1 MEFWAGLPATHG
13 RSIKEGIMSLLL
25 TTPPGQARPRRALR
39 LGAALL
45 AAAILL
51 LLGATAAL
59 GAPASIRILDTSP
72 SLGHEVTI
80 AVPGG
85 ESFRDDPGRQLARI
99 TPAGGAA
106 VETAAWCVDWQ
117 RAIDEGIDYP
127 VDLQSAPGAP
137 HLAGPAAQ
145 EAAWL
150 IGRADA
156 LIAASAT
163 PGLEAAAIQVAVWQ
177 LTGQASDVPEVTDD
191 VALNARVVQLRAL
204 AAGRSPASSLALA
217 APAGPVS
224 PGAAVTVAVTGTPGA
239 EVSLAVTGGSAALS
253 ATGVTLGPGGAAQ
266 VLVTPLGAGQVVV
279 SARAQGGLLWR
290 ASHLPGAP
298 EPQDMAYVAPLALS
312 ATATL
317 AVTAPQ
323 PTIGPLAKP
332 RPAALRLVKT
342 APTSALRGSTIP
354 YTLTVTNTSGR
365 TAREVVLRDRLPE
378 GTVLVRTPARARLS
392 RGVVVWRL
400 GDLAP
405 RASVTVRMR
414 LRTDRALPV
423 VRNVARASA
432 ANAATV
438 RAKAVTQLRQLPTRV
453 APVVVPAVTG

>member
-1 MEFWAGLPATHG
+1 
-13 RSIKEGIMSLLL
+13 MSPLL
-25 TTPPGQARPRRALR
+25 TAPPGQARPRRTLR

-45 AAAILL
+45 AAAFLL

-59 GAPASIRILDTSP
+59 GAPAGIRILATSP

-106 VETAAWCVDWQ
+106 LETAAWCVDWQ
-117 RAIDEGIDYP
+117 RDIGEGIDYP
-127 VDLQSAPGAP
+127 VDLQSAADAP
-137 HLAGPAAQ
+137 QLAGPAAQ

-150 IGRADA
+150 IGRGDA

-163 PGLEAAAIQVAVWQ
+163 PGLEAAAVQVAVWQ
-177 LTGQASDVPEVTDD
+177 LTGQASDVAGVTDD
-191 VALNARVVQLRAL
+191 AALNARVLQLRAL
-204 AAGRSPASSLALA
+204 AAGRAPASSLALA

-224 PGAAVTVAVTGTPGA
+224 PGAAVTVTVTGTPDA
-239 EVSLAVTGGSAALS
+239 EVSLAVTAGPAALS
-253 ATGVTLGPGGAAQ
+253 TTSVTLGPDGAAR
-266 VLVTPLGAGQVVV
+266 VPVTPLGAGEVVV
-279 SARAQGGLLWR
+279 SARAEGGLLWR
-290 ASHLPGAP
+290 ASHLSGAP

-312 ATATL
+312 ATSTL
-317 AVTAPQ
+317 TVTAP
-323 PTIGPLAKP
+323 PLAAGPLAAP
-332 RPAALRLVKT
+332 RPAALRLGKT
-342 APTSALRGSTIP
+342 APKAALRGRAIP

-378 GTVLVRTPARARLS
+378 GTVLARTPVRARLS

-414 LRTDRALPV
+414 LRTDGAPPV

-438 RAKAVTQLRQLPTRV
+438 RARAVTQVRSRPRRV